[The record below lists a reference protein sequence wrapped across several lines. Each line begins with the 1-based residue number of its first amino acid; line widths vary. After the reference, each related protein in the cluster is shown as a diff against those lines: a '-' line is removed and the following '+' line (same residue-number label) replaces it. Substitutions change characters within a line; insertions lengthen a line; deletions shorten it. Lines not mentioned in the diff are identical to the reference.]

1 MKSFEKLRKEI
12 SIVESSMSSDFG
24 SKYIDTNLPQNEMIV
39 IRHLDTSLALE
50 LFPIYEELYYAIIEW
65 IDSTPKVKEY
75 VFMPS
80 LVEIGKDYF
89 IRPFYVYDIAIRDY
103 MDKEDEDYIE
113 PPELFEEM
121 QNEVSNEL
129 KEESGKEGLIQRVLR
144 KSLLEPTG
152 KTIYDQIINK
162 FIIVEPKVS
171 LEDIKEWQNQLS

>member
-1 MKSFEKLRKEI
+1 MKSFEELKKEI
-12 SIVESSMSSDFG
+12 PIARFIG
-24 SKYIDTNLPQNEMIV
+24 SELGTTYIDTNLPRSEMIV
-39 IRHLDTSLALE
+39 IRHLDSKLTIE
-50 LFPIYEELYYAIIEW
+50 LLSTYEELYNEIIKW
-65 IDSTPKVKEY
+65 IEDNSKIQQY

-80 LVEIGKDYF
+80 LIEIGKDYF

-113 PPELFEEM
+113 PPELFKEM

-129 KEESGKEGLIQRVLR
+129 KEESGKEGLIQRILR

-152 KTIYDQIINK
+152 KTIYDHIINK